1 MQGDPALQRNFR
13 DMDEAVAE
21 LKAHM
26 AKSRAD
32 RGEEIP
38 DWVKE

>member
-13 DMDEAVAE
+13 DMNETVAE
-21 LKAHM
+21 LKTHV
-26 AKSRAD
+26 AKLRAD

-38 DWVKE
+38 DWVRK